1 MNTIVAAL
9 KTLFG
14 LSDNPKTI
22 AEALNEAEISGGGL
36 PEVSGSDNG
45 KVLKV
50 VEGAWDKGDD
60 SGLPAVTSADKKK
73 GLCIDSSGN
82 WMVSDR
88 VVVVENGSA
97 DLTNGSCRS
106 SYAPVW
112 DTASSQYKRM
122 KVTWLPAT
130 GSENKNKTI
139 KGKASN
145 GEFELVDFPTGLP
158 NVTADDNGKIMKVVD
173 GVWTLTTP

>member
-1 MNTIVAAL
+1 MNTIVATL

-22 AEALNEAEISGGGL
+22 AEALDEAELTGGL
-36 PEVSGSDNG
+36 PEVSASDNG

-50 VEGAWDKGDD
+50 VEGAWGKGDD
-60 SGLPAVTSADKKK
+60 GGLPAVTSSDKKK
-73 GLCIDSSGN
+73 GLAIDSSGN
-82 WMVSDR
+82 WIVSDR

-130 GSENKNKTI
+130 GTENKNKTI
-139 KGKASN
+139 KGKSTN

-158 NVTADDNGKIMKVVD
+158 AVTADDNGKILKVVN
-173 GVWTLTTP
+173 GAWSVVTP

>member
-1 MNTIVAAL
+1 MNNIVAAL
-9 KTLFG
+9 KKLFS
-14 LSDNPKTI
+14 LSGDPKTI
-22 AEALNEAEISGGGL
+22 AEALDEAEISGGEGL
-36 PEVSGSDNG
+36 PEV
-45 KVLKV
+45 
-50 VEGAWDKGDD
+50 
-60 SGLPAVTSADKKK
+60 TTADKKK
-73 GLCIDSSGN
+73 SLAVNATTGQ
-82 WMVSDR
+82 WEVSDR

-112 DTASSQYKRM
+112 DTATSQYKRM

-139 KGKASN
+139 KGKSTN

-158 NVTADDNGKIMKVVD
+158 AVTADDNGKILKVVD
-173 GVWTLTTP
+173 GVWSLVTP

>member
-1 MNTIVAAL
+1 MNNIVAAL
-9 KTLFG
+9 KKLFS
-14 LSDNPKTI
+14 LSGDPKTI
-22 AEALNEAEISGGGL
+22 AEALDEAEISGGEGL
-36 PEVSGSDNG
+36 PEV
-45 KVLKV
+45 
-50 VEGAWDKGDD
+50 
-60 SGLPAVTSADKKK
+60 TTADKKK
-73 GLCIDSSGN
+73 SLAVNATTGQ
-82 WMVSDR
+82 WEVSDR

-112 DTASSQYKRM
+112 DTATSQYKRM

-139 KGKASN
+139 KGKSTN

-158 NVTADDNGKIMKVVD
+158 AVTADDNGKIMKVVD
-173 GVWTLTTP
+173 GAWALVTP

>member
-1 MNTIVAAL
+1 MTIIEAL
-9 KTLFG
+9 KQLFG

-36 PEVSGSDNG
+36 PEV
-45 KVLKV
+45 
-50 VEGAWDKGDD
+50 
-60 SGLPAVTSADKKK
+60 TTADKKK
-73 GLCIDSSGN
+73 GLCVNGTTGE
-82 WMVSDR
+82 WEVSDR
-88 VVVVENGSA
+88 AVIVENGSA

-130 GSENKNKTI
+130 GTENKNKTI
-139 KGKASN
+139 KGKSTN

-158 NVTADDNGKIMKVVD
+158 AVTADDTGKILKVVD
-173 GVWTLTTP
+173 GAWSVVTP

>member
-1 MNTIVAAL
+1 MNNIVAAL
-9 KTLFG
+9 KKLFS
-14 LSDNPKTI
+14 LSGDPKTI
-22 AEALNEAEISGGGL
+22 AEALDEAEISGGEGL
-36 PEVSGSDNG
+36 PEV
-45 KVLKV
+45 
-50 VEGAWDKGDD
+50 
-60 SGLPAVTSADKKK
+60 TTADKKK
-73 GLCIDSSGN
+73 SLAVNATTGQ
-82 WMVSDR
+82 WEVSDR

-112 DTASSQYKRM
+112 DTATSQYKRM

-139 KGKASN
+139 KGKSTN

-158 NVTADDNGKIMKVVD
+158 AVTADDNGKIMKVVD
-173 GVWTLTTP
+173 GAWSLVTP

>member
-1 MNTIVAAL
+1 MNNIVAAL
-9 KTLFG
+9 KKLFS
-14 LSDNPKTI
+14 LSGDPKTI
-22 AEALNEAEISGGGL
+22 AEALDEAEISGGEGL
-36 PEVSGSDNG
+36 PEV
-45 KVLKV
+45 
-50 VEGAWDKGDD
+50 
-60 SGLPAVTSADKKK
+60 TTADKKK
-73 GLCIDSSGN
+73 SLAVNATTGQ
-82 WMVSDR
+82 WEVSDR

-112 DTASSQYKRM
+112 DTATSQYKRM

-139 KGKASN
+139 KGKSTN

-158 NVTADDNGKIMKVVD
+158 AVTADDNGKIMKVVD
-173 GVWTLTTP
+173 GAWALTSS

>member
-1 MNTIVAAL
+1 MNNIVAAL
-9 KTLFG
+9 KKLFS
-14 LSDNPKTI
+14 LSGDPKTI
-22 AEALNEAEISGGGL
+22 AEALDEAEISGGGL
-36 PEVSGSDNG
+36 PEV
-45 KVLKV
+45 
-50 VEGAWDKGDD
+50 
-60 SGLPAVTSADKKK
+60 TTADKKK
-73 GLCIDSSGN
+73 SLAVNATTGQ
-82 WMVSDR
+82 WEVSDR

-112 DTASSQYKRM
+112 DTATSQYKRM

-139 KGKASN
+139 KGKSTN

-158 NVTADDNGKIMKVVD
+158 AVTADDNGKIMKVVD
-173 GVWTLTTP
+173 GAWSLVTP

>member
-1 MNTIVAAL
+1 MNNIVAAL
-9 KTLFG
+9 KKLFS
-14 LSDNPKTI
+14 LSGDPKTI
-22 AEALNEAEISGGGL
+22 AEALDEAEISGGEGL
-36 PEVSGSDNG
+36 PEVT
-45 KVLKV
+45 
-50 VEGAWDKGDD
+50 
-60 SGLPAVTSADKKK
+60 TSDKKK
-73 GLCIDSSGN
+73 SLAVNATTGQ
-82 WMVSDR
+82 WEVSDR

-112 DTASSQYKRM
+112 DTATSQYKRM

-139 KGKASN
+139 KGKSTN

-158 NVTADDNGKIMKVVD
+158 AVTADDNGKIMKVVN
-173 GVWTLTTP
+173 GAWTLTSS

>member
-1 MNTIVAAL
+1 MTIIQAL
-9 KTLFG
+9 KKLFS
-14 LSDNPKTI
+14 LSDDPKTI
-22 AEALNEAEISGGGL
+22 AEALDEAEISGGGL
-36 PEVSGSDNG
+36 PDVTADDNG

-50 VEGAWDKGDD
+50 VEGAWDKGTD
-60 SGLPAVTSADKKK
+60 SGLPAVTTSDKKK
-73 GLCIDSSGN
+73 GLAVNATTGQ
-82 WMVSDR
+82 WEVSDR
-88 VVVVENGSA
+88 AVIVENGSA

-112 DTASSQYKRM
+112 DTATSQFKRM

-139 KGKASN
+139 KGKSTN

-158 NVTADDNGKIMKVVD
+158 AVTADDNGKIMKVVD
-173 GVWTLTTP
+173 GAWALVTP

>member
-1 MNTIVAAL
+1 MNNIVAAL
-9 KTLFG
+9 KKLFS
-14 LSDNPKTI
+14 LSGDPKTI
-22 AEALNEAEISGGGL
+22 AEALDEAEISGGGGL
-36 PEVSGSDNG
+36 PEV
-45 KVLKV
+45 
-50 VEGAWDKGDD
+50 
-60 SGLPAVTSADKKK
+60 TTADKKK
-73 GLCIDSSGN
+73 SRAVNATTGQ
-82 WMVSDR
+82 WEVSDR

-112 DTASSQYKRM
+112 DTATSQYKRM

-139 KGKASN
+139 KGKSTN

-158 NVTADDNGKIMKVVD
+158 AVTADDNGKIMKVVN
-173 GVWTLTTP
+173 GAWTLTSS

>member
-1 MNTIVAAL
+1 MNNIVAAL
-9 KTLFG
+9 KKLFS
-14 LSDNPKTI
+14 LSGDPKTI
-22 AEALNEAEISGGGL
+22 AEALDEAEISGGEGL
-36 PEVSGSDNG
+36 PEV
-45 KVLKV
+45 
-50 VEGAWDKGDD
+50 
-60 SGLPAVTSADKKK
+60 TTADKKK
-73 GLCIDSSGN
+73 SLAVNATTGQ
-82 WMVSDR
+82 WEVSDR

-112 DTASSQYKRM
+112 DTATSQYKRM

-139 KGKASN
+139 KGKSTN

-158 NVTADDNGKIMKVVD
+158 AVTADDNGKIMKVVN
-173 GVWTLTTP
+173 GAWTLTSS

>member
-22 AEALNEAEISGGGL
+22 AEALDEAELTGGL
-36 PEVSGSDNG
+36 PEVSASDNG

-50 VEGAWDKGDD
+50 VEGAWGKGDEG
-60 SGLPAVTSADKKK
+60 GLPAVTGADTKK
-73 GLCIDSSGN
+73 GLCIDGSGN
-82 WMVSDR
+82 WVVSDR
-88 VVVVENGSA
+88 AVVVENGSA
-97 DLTNGSCRS
+97 DLSNGSCRS

-112 DTASSQYKRM
+112 DIATSQYKRM

-139 KGKASN
+139 KGKSTN

-158 NVTADDNGKIMKVVD
+158 AVTSSDNGKILKVVD
-173 GVWTLTTP
+173 GAWSVVTP

>member
-1 MNTIVAAL
+1 MNNIVAAL
-9 KTLFG
+9 KKLFS
-14 LSDNPKTI
+14 LSGDPKTI
-22 AEALNEAEISGGGL
+22 AEALDEAEISGGEGL
-36 PEVSGSDNG
+36 PEV
-45 KVLKV
+45 
-50 VEGAWDKGDD
+50 
-60 SGLPAVTSADKKK
+60 TTADKKK
-73 GLCIDSSGN
+73 SLAVNATTGQ
-82 WMVSDR
+82 WEVSDR

-112 DTASSQYKRM
+112 DTATSQYKRM

-139 KGKASN
+139 KGKSTN

-158 NVTADDNGKIMKVVD
+158 AVTADDNGKIMKVVN
-173 GVWTLTTP
+173 GAWTLSSS

>member
-1 MNTIVAAL
+1 MNNIVAAL
-9 KTLFG
+9 KKLFS
-14 LSDNPKTI
+14 LSGDPKTI
-22 AEALNEAEISGGGL
+22 AEALDEAEISGGEGL
-36 PEVSGSDNG
+36 PEV
-45 KVLKV
+45 
-50 VEGAWDKGDD
+50 
-60 SGLPAVTSADKKK
+60 TTADKKK
-73 GLCIDSSGN
+73 SLAVNATTGQ
-82 WMVSDR
+82 WEVSDR

-112 DTASSQYKRM
+112 DTATSQYKRM

-139 KGKASN
+139 KGKSTN

-158 NVTADDNGKIMKVVD
+158 AVTADDNGKIMKVVD
-173 GVWTLTTP
+173 GAWTLTTP